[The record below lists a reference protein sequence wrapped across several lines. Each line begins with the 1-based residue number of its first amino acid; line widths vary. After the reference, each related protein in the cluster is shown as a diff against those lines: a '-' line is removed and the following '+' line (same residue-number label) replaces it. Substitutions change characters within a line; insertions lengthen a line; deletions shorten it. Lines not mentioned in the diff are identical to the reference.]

1 MSCQGI
7 YADVQ
12 ILTERLAK
20 TPGNQLHTN
29 GASTF
34 DIKILDEIEKLR
46 ASIEGEEIRGDIETV
61 SRLLKQYNEFK
72 MKNLPNYRFN
82 PKKPETQYGR

>member
-1 MSCQGI
+1 M
-7 YADVQ
+7 
-12 ILTERLAK
+12 TERLAK
-20 TPGNQLHTN
+20 TSGNQLHTN

-46 ASIEGEEIRGDIETV
+46 ASIGEEEIRGDIETV
-61 SRLLKQYNEFK
+61 SRLLNQYNEFK

-82 PKKPETQYGR
+82 PKKTKTQYGR